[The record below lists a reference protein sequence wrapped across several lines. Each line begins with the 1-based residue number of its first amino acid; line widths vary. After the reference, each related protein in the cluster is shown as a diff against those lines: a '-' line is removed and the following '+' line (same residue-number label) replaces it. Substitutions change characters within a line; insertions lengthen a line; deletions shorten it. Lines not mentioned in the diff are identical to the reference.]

1 MQPLRQFVE
10 ERGQVA
16 LLRDRFAYFQQRFQ
30 LPSKMVCGLFRHRKS
45 RLRRAGSA
53 LAE

>member
-1 MQPLRQFVE
+1 VE
-10 ERGQVA
+10 ERRQVA
-16 LLRDRFAYFQQRFQ
+16 LLRNRFAHLQQRFQ
-30 LPSKMVCGLFRHRKS
+30 LPSKMVCGLFRHRKL